1 MAKTW
6 NIYDG
11 YEVDCTCETA
21 DNTSVFNLTGDTS
34 FTFDDSN
41 IVAKLNELINNT
53 QTNRTVL
60 QNIFDELDGLQ
71 DPQTQTILTTSVAGS
86 IPNDVVNYTIVNLG
100 TDPSDENSAR
110 NPYTLGGT
118 TIYSKVITLGNTGE
132 GAGLINNGLA
142 YDPNGNTLM
151 IIYNTK

>member
-1 MAKTW
+1 MALTW
-6 NIYDG
+6 NIYEG
-11 YEVDCTCETA
+11 YLVDCTCEKP
-21 DNTSVFNLTGDTS
+21 DNTSVFNLSGDTT

-60 QNIFDELDGLQ
+60 QNIFDEIDGILDPL
-71 DPQTQTILTTSVAGS
+71 TQTILVTAAAGS
-86 IPNDVVNYTIVNLG
+86 IPNNVTSYTIVNLG
-100 TDPSDENSAR
+100 IDPSNEDSAR

-118 TIYSKVITLGNTGE
+118 TIYSKVISLGNTSE
-132 GAGLINNGLA
+132 GAATISNGLA